1 MVILQFNKIIRNK
14 WLWGAIAVLFCLMFV
29 GSDLVSTFAGD
40 RGAREGDADAGSLGG
55 EPVSAAEFA
64 AFADDVRGHGQ
75 GRDMSRAQSEVN
87 RDAWEHLATYRTAE
101 RDGVAVSDALL
112 GERIHYMFGRGGF
125 DFNSYRAWIAREL
138 SMTPEAFEASLRR
151 RLVTDDA
158 VVATLVRSA
167 VWASPMETDQ
177 LVADRTDEFTV
188 SIARFVQDKAAAD
201 AITVDE
207 AGLKAWY
214 DKNVSKLALPELAQ
228 IRFIRYNALAED
240 VLARMVV
247 TEDDMRDQY
256 DANVDKYT
264 STDTN
269 GVDVVKSFEEV
280 RGEIE
285 SELRKVEA
293 INFFETNLTRRAYAT
308 ATAEEKGTSRLEKIA
323 AEDGASI
330 VTSGWFAL
338 DGSFNEGFTVR
349 PQDVLPGAT
358 GFLEAVSELDP
369 DVEDLR
375 YAVVRSDDTVW
386 LVERSGT
393 RAAHT
398 PSFEEAKD
406 KIGGR
411 ALADA
416 KAEAFKASVE
426 AISAQGV
433 DAVLA
438 SGDVTNGVKF
448 VVADMKGRDFDD
460 QLEVVDAA
468 TKLRKGE
475 VSPFVSTGVGTGL
488 LVVCTDRVPGDAAS
502 ITVARA
508 GARDRALTP
517 HLRNAAEK
525 WPKWNLDRLGFK
537 TTAMSS
543 VESESTDDEE
553 VAEPDEEPEAKE
565 PEAA

>member
-40 RGAREGDADAGSLGG
+40 RGGRSDAGDAGTLGG
-55 EPVSAAEFA
+55 EPVSASEFA

-87 RDAWEHLATYRTAE
+87 RDAWEHLASYRTAE
-101 RDGVAVSDALL
+101 RDGVAVSDAVL
-112 GERIHYMFGRGGF
+112 GERIHFMFGRGGF

-158 VVATLVRSA
+158 ILSTLVRSA
-167 VWASPMETDQ
+167 TWASPMEIDQ

-188 SIARFVQDKAAAD
+188 SVARFEQDQAAAD

-207 AGLKAWY
+207 EGLKAWY

-228 IRFIRYNALAED
+228 IRFVRYDALAED
-240 VLARMVV
+240 VLARMTV

-256 DANVDKYT
+256 DANIDKYT

-269 GVDVVKSFEEV
+269 GVDVVKAFDEV
-280 RGEIE
+280 KDEIE
-285 SELRKVEA
+285 KELRKVEA
-293 INFFETNLTRRAYAT
+293 LTFFETNLTRRAYAT
-308 ATAEEKGTSRLEKIA
+308 ATEEEKGTSRLEKIA
-323 AEDGASI
+323 AEDGAA
-330 VTSGWFAL
+330 VQTSGWFAL
-338 DGSFNEGFTVR
+338 DGSFSEGFTV
-349 PQDVLPGAT
+349 PSQSVLPGAK
-358 GFLEAVSELDP
+358 GLLEAVSELDP
-369 DVEDLR
+369 EVEDLR
-375 YAVVRSDDTVW
+375 YAVISSDETVW

-406 KIGGR
+406 KIGDR

-416 KAEAFKASVE
+416 RADAFKASVE
-426 AISAQGV
+426 AIAAQGV

-438 SGDVTNGVKF
+438 SGNVTNGVKF

-460 QLEVVDAA
+460 QLEIVDAA
-468 TKLRKGE
+468 TKLTKGE
-475 VSPFVSTGVGTGL
+475 ISPFVSTGVGTGL
-488 LVVCTDRVPGDAAS
+488 LVICTDRVPGDAAS
-502 ITVARA
+502 VTVARS

-517 HLRNAAEK
+517 HMRDAAAK
-525 WPKWNLDRLGFK
+525 WPKWNLERLGF
-537 TTAMSS
+537 TTTDMSS
-543 VESESTDDEE
+543 VESESAEEDE
-553 VAEPDEEPEAKE
+553 ASEPEDEPEAKE